1 MASNDTK
8 RAGKAAAGEGFSAA
22 EKAAMK
28 ERAKELKTAARA
40 DKDRAVGEAEVLAK
54 IAEMAEP
61 DRSLARRI
69 HELVL
74 AAAPELWPKTWYSM
88 PAYARA
94 GKVVCFFQSGAK
106 FGTRYSSLGFSDQAA
121 LDDGDLWPT
130 AYAIKALGPAEIAR
144 ITALVRKA
152 SGLPPSAGG

>member
-1 MASNDTK
+1 MTTSDKK

-28 ERAKELKTAARA
+28 ERARELKTAARA

-74 AAAPELWPKTWYSM
+74 SAAPELWPKTWYSM

-106 FGTRYSSLGFSDQAA
+106 FATRYSALGFSDQAA

-152 SGLPPSAGG
+152 VGG